1 MILWYLLLN
10 LSIQK
15 TQVCR
20 CETTKVIRKY
30 TVEMNYRG
38 MTLDILLYLFVAT
51 DEIFGKRAHPLRRGE
66 IPCKIYDSGEG
77 DANAD
82 LRG

>member
-1 MILWYLLLN
+1 LLN

-15 TQVCR
+15 NQVR
-20 CETTKVIRKY
+20 RYETTKVIRKC

-38 MTLDILLYLFVAT
+38 KTLDILLYLFVAT
-51 DEIFGKRAHPLRRGE
+51 NETFGKRAHPLRRGE

-77 DANAD
+77 NANAD